1 MAQELRAQTAAG
13 PIAQGLVDM
22 AQSWSRLA
30 AEIAPQ
36 VPELPGVIQQ
46 EVATLGGKELTEEL
60 VNTSAR
66 SISRR
71 VEAAG
76 YPDEA
81 ALLLRRMGRAMY
93 ELLLVVATQEELR
106 AMGLLLAAAPPLA
119 AGNGASRPPA
129 EEASSGPT
137 TGRKDA
143 PTPSAN
149 QAIAIPPRATSKAP
163 APAPPAAPAAH
174 PAGPRPVP
182 KPTQGAPANRA
193 APRAT
198 PTAGAGSAQGSPPMN
213 RVGSPEAVSPAAP
226 EALPSRP
233 LETEPARPES
243 AEMPAVGPTL
253 PAPMTAAAT
262 TGPDLEV
269 NPAAASAAERPAAQA
284 ATGAETAS
292 PSGSRPATPAA
303 AGPPPAPRPPRADA
317 AVEEVSLWGFDPT
330 AREQEQDEPPAKPQA
345 LEPTVA
351 PEVAI
356 VVEATPA
363 PARPTMQPVEGP
375 SAPVSAASGWRVR
388 LSPRQSQER
397 ERKVG
402 SRRPELKPLMQ
413 EIVTQVH
420 EQRRAVS
427 ERGPARQ
434 AVHMSA
440 ELGAPADMASAQAQ
454 LDTALAGG
462 NLERAAAVVLRT
474 TEAYPGEISAEL
486 ACRAGV
492 ALREAKRD
500 DLATLA
506 LTTAVLAA
514 PPQEQACWQ
523 LAGLAL
529 EGRDPRLAPI
539 WLEFVARLLRVRGA
553 DEDAVVV
560 YRQLL
565 NLCPRRA
572 DVREILRVASLTG
585 SLPETPLQAIAG

>member
-30 AEIAPQ
+30 AEVAPQ

-46 EVATLGGKELTEEL
+46 EVATLGGKELSEEL

-66 SISRR
+66 AISRR

-81 ALLLRRMGRAMY
+81 AVLLRRMGRAMY

-119 AGNGASRPPA
+119 AGNGANGSGRPAADAITPGPATSPNDLSASPATPPLATPSPPA
-129 EEASSGPT
+129 S
-137 TGRKDA
+137 
-143 PTPSAN
+143 
-149 QAIAIPPRATSKAP
+149 QAA
-163 APAPPAAPAAH
+163 APPARPAA
-174 PAGPRPVP
+174 P
-182 KPTQGAPANRA
+182 KPTAVTPVNRA
-193 APRAT
+193 VVPQAT
-198 PTAGAGSAQGSPPMN
+198 PAAEAGRAQGPTPPN
-213 RVGSPEAVSPAAP
+213 RAGGPEVVRPAAP
-226 EALPSRP
+226 EATPSRST
-233 LETEPARPES
+233 ETAPTSPES
-243 AEMPAVGPTL
+243 AEKAAVASPA
-253 PAPMTAAAT
+253 MTDSASP
-262 TGPDLEV
+262 GPDLAV
-269 NPAAASAAERPAAQA
+269 NHAGVTAAERPAAKA
-284 ATGAETAS
+284 ATGAEAAS
-292 PSGSRPATPAA
+292 SSGSAPATPPVE
-303 AGPPPAPRPPRADA
+303 GPPPRSPRADA
-317 AVEEVSLWGFDPT
+317 AVEEVSLWGFDPS
-330 AREQEQDEPPAKPQA
+330 AREPERDEAPPSPEAP
-345 LEPTVA
+345 EPIAEA

-356 VVEATPA
+356 AVEATPA
-363 PARPTMQPVEGP
+363 PAKPTTPTGDGP
-375 SAPVSAASGWRVR
+375 AAPVSAASGWRVR

-397 ERKVG
+397 ERKIA
-402 SRRPELKPLMQ
+402 SRQSELKLLIQ

-454 LDTALAGG
+454 LSTALAGG

-474 TEAYPGEISAEL
+474 TEAYPGETSAEM
-486 ACRAGV
+486 ACRTGV
-492 ALREAKRD
+492 ALREAKRE
-500 DLATLA
+500 DLATLV

-553 DEDAVVV
+553 DEDSVVV